1 MKSKR
6 LILIVFVLVSLSCKF
21 VTNLFPEPLPPVT
34 YIPSVCQGKPISTIP
49 PETTLAKPTP
59 GLDANLPLSKDQQLR
74 VFSQLV
80 TVVTEN
86 YLYPD
91 FNGLDWSQTIDTY
104 KTKVE
109 TGMDTE
115 DFYFEMAMLIY
126 ELGDEHSLFESPVQ
140 VAASNAERAGKN
152 DYVGIGVSVVP
163 LFEKNLASIV
173 VVFPGSSAE
182 QNGLKQHDS
191 ILAVDGLP
199 VVEGEIVH
207 VQRLRGPECSAAV
220 LTVKSPE
227 QASRKITVVRQQV
240 VTPLRIDPRL
250 VPTDNGSRIGYIYL
264 PTFYDETIPGQ
275 VKKALEEFGTLDGL
289 ILDNRMNGGG
299 SLTVLESLLAHFTS
313 GTLGHFISRNDT
325 VPLDIEANPIHN
337 SQTVPLV
344 VLVSQE
350 TGSFGEVFS
359 GVLQDTGRAKLVGQT
374 TMGNVEALT
383 GYPLEDGSIVWIAQ
397 ESFDPAQSH
406 TNWEGVGVEPD
417 VEVHADW
424 DTFTFESDPGIATA
438 LRLFEQ

>member
-6 LILIVFVLVSLSCKF
+6 LTLVFFVLVSLSCKF
-21 VTNLFPEPLPPVT
+21 VTNLFPEPVPPVT
-34 YIPSVCQGKPISTIP
+34 YIPSACQGKPISTVP
-49 PETTLAKPTP
+49 PEKTLAKPTP
-59 GLDANLPLSKDQQLR
+59 GLDANPLLSKDQQLR
-74 VFSQLV
+74 VFNQLV

-104 KTKVE
+104 RTKVE
-109 TGMDTE
+109 TGMGTE
-115 DFYFEMAMLIY
+115 EFYIEMAKLIY
-126 ELGDEHSLFESPVQ
+126 ELGDEHSFFESPVQ
-140 VAASNAERAGKN
+140 VAASDAERAGKN
-152 DYVGIGVSVVP
+152 DYVGIGVSFVP
-163 LFEKNLASIV
+163 LFEKNSASIV

-182 QNGLKQHDS
+182 KNGLKQHDS

-199 VVEGEIVH
+199 VVEGELIH

-220 LTVKSPE
+220 LTVMSPE
-227 QASRKITVVRQQV
+227 QTPREITVVRHQV
-240 VTPLRIDPRL
+240 TTPLRIDSRFVL
-250 VPTDNGSRIGYIYL
+250 TDIGSHIGYIYL
-264 PTFYDETIPGQ
+264 PTFYDETIPAQ
-275 VKKALEEFGTLDGL
+275 VKNALEEFGPLDGL

-313 GTLGHFISRNDT
+313 GTLGHFISRNDA
-325 VPLDIEANPIHN
+325 VPLNIEANPIQN

-344 VLVSQE
+344 VLISQE

-406 TNWEGVGVEPD
+406 ANWEGVGVAPD
-417 VEVHADW
+417 VEAHADW
-424 DTFTFESDPGIATA
+424 DTFTFENDPGIAAA
-438 LRLFEQ
+438 LRLFDQ

>member
-6 LILIVFVLVSLSCKF
+6 LIFIVFVLVSLSCKF
-21 VTNLFPEPLPPVT
+21 VTNIFPEPVPTVT
-34 YIPSVCQGKPISTIP
+34 YVPPMCQGKPISTIP

-59 GLDANLPLSKDQQLR
+59 GLDANPLLSKDQQLR
-74 VFSQLV
+74 VLNQLV
-80 TVVTEN
+80 NVVTDN
-86 YLYPD
+86 YLYPN
-91 FNGLDWSQTIDTY
+91 FNGLDWSYTTDTY
-104 KTKVE
+104 RTKVE
-109 TGMDTE
+109 TGIDTE
-115 DFYFEMAMLIY
+115 EFYIEMAKLIY
-126 ELGDEHSLFESPVQ
+126 ELGDEHSFFETPVQ
-140 VAASNAERAGKN
+140 VAASDAERGGKN
-152 DYVGIGVSVVP
+152 EYVGIGVSFVP

-199 VVEGEIVH
+199 VIEGEIVH

-227 QASRKITVVRQQV
+227 QAPRKITIIRHQV
-240 VTPLRIDPRL
+240 TTPLRIDPRL

-264 PTFYDETIPGQ
+264 PTFYDETIPVQ
-275 VKKALEEFGTLDGL
+275 VKEALEEFGTLDGL

-313 GTLGHFISRNDT
+313 GTLGHFISRSDAIA
-325 VPLDIEANPIHN
+325 LDIEANPIHN

-383 GYPLEDGSIVWIAQ
+383 GYYLEDGSIVWIAQ
-397 ESFDPAQSH
+397 ERFDPAQSH
-406 TNWEGVGVEPD
+406 ANWEEVGVEPD
-417 VEVHADW
+417 LEVHADW
-424 DTFTFESDPGIATA
+424 DTFTFENDPGIAAA
-438 LRLFEQ
+438 LRLFDQ